1 MELITCVLVLK
12 KYNNQ
17 TGTHYFTQLLF
28 SPYAVA
34 PSIFFFFYIV
44 VHHQRRLNAASLCE
58 PNPSRQH
65 DLWPLTARTI
75 CRDICRR
82 EGWRALATA
91 SSSFFSLPFPHRNWF
106 ERTGVTS
113 KWGPLFLSASGP
125 PRPCSQPQ
133 LRWHVALLR
142 EVAGGD
148 PLIYYSLSA
157 GAARATRTVSC
168 VLIRAHPIRVRT

>member
-44 VHHQRRLNAASLCE
+44 VHHQRRFNAASLCE

-65 DLWPLTARTI
+65 DL
-75 CRDICRR
+75 
-82 EGWRALATA
+82 
-91 SSSFFSLPFPHRNWF
+91 
-106 ERTGVTS
+106 
-113 KWGPLFLSASGP
+113 
-125 PRPCSQPQ
+125 
-133 LRWHVALLR
+133 
-142 EVAGGD
+142 
-148 PLIYYSLSA
+148 
-157 GAARATRTVSC
+157 
-168 VLIRAHPIRVRT
+168 